1 MEKTRKN
8 KPEIHI
14 LNMWDMKKIICIL
27 FLMVGISLSAQNVAV
42 KTNLLYDASTTINLG
57 VEIGLSPKWTLDLS
71 GNYNGWT
78 FNENKKWKHWLA
90 QPEAR
95 YWFCERFNGHFLGAH
110 LLGGVYNVGNW
121 NTDFTLLGTDFGQL
135 KDHRHEG
142 WLAGAGI
149 AYGYHWILAR
159 HWSIE
164 AEIGVGYIYTQ
175 ADKYEC
181 PRCGDQ
187 LENNKPHHYFG
198 PTKAA
203 INLIYVF

>member
-1 MEKTRKN
+1 MGKTRKN
-8 KPEIHI
+8 KLEIHI

-135 KDHRHEG
+135 KDHRYEG